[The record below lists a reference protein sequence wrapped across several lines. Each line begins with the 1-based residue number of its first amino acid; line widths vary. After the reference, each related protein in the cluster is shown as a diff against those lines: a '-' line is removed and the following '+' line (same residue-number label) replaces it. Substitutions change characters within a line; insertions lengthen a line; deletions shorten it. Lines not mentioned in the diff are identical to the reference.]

1 VTSIMV
7 TGGLGFVGRHLVRRL
22 AAYGNHVVSYNR
34 DFSESAD
41 PAITSIQG
49 ELFDIPRLVRTLD
62 EHSVERI
69 LHTAAMSHPELS
81 VELPV
86 TTFAANVEGTLSVL
100 ESARMSGVRRIVNF
114 SSECAYGHQE
124 TELVHEDA
132 RLRPITPYG
141 VTKVTTEMLADVYT
155 NLYGLDVVSLRITEV
170 YGPGN
175 PMPEILRE
183 MISAA
188 VHDEPFELDHG
199 AAQRFQFV
207 HVEDV
212 ASAACAAA
220 LAAAPSQRVYNI
232 TGASQLSL
240 GDTATLV
247 HELLGG
253 PGISVGP
260 GYIPNLDRQGPWD
273 ISAAER
279 DLGYRPAWQLE
290 DGIRS
295 YAEWLRE
302 NRY

>member
-1 VTSIMV
+1 MTSVMV

-22 AAYGNHVVSYNR
+22 VADGHQVVSYNR

-41 PAITSIQG
+41 PAVTSVQG
-49 ELFDIPRLVRTLD
+49 ELFDIPRLIRTLD
-62 EHSVERI
+62 EHAVQGI

-86 TTFAANVEGTLSVL
+86 STFAANVYGTLSVL
-100 ESARMSGVRRIVNF
+100 ESARMAGVRRIVNF

-124 TELVHEDA
+124 TEIVREDA

-155 NLYGLDVVSLRITEV
+155 DLYGLDVVSLRITEV

-175 PMPEILRE
+175 PMPEVLRE
-183 MISAA
+183 MIAAA
-188 VHDEPFELDHG
+188 VHDEPYALDHG
-199 AAQRFQFV
+199 AEQRFQFI

-212 ASAACAAA
+212 ARAACAAA
-220 LAAAPSQRVYNI
+220 VAAAPSQRVYNI
-232 TGASQLSL
+232 TGGSQISL
-240 GDTATLV
+240 AETAALV

-273 ISAAER
+273 ISPAGR
-279 DLGYRPAWQLE
+279 DLGYRPGWALE
-290 DGIRS
+290 EGIRS

>member
-1 VTSIMV
+1 MV
-7 TGGLGFVGRHLVRRL
+7 TGGLGFVGRYLVRRL
-22 AAYGNHVVSYNR
+22 AAGGHSVVSYNR

-41 PAITSIQG
+41 PATTSVQG

-62 EHSVERI
+62 EHSVQCI

-86 TTFAANVEGTLSVL
+86 TTFAANVQGTLSVL

-124 TELVHEDA
+124 TELVREDA

-141 VTKVTTEMLADVYT
+141 VTKATSEMLGDVYT
-155 NLYGLDVVSLRITEV
+155 DLYGLDVVSLRITEV

-175 PMPEILRE
+175 PMPELLRE
-183 MISAA
+183 MIRAS
-188 VHDEPFELDHG
+188 VHDEPFALEHG
-199 AAQRFQFV
+199 AEQRFQFI

-220 LAAAPSQRVYNI
+220 LTAAPAQRVYNVTGGRQI
-232 TGASQLSL
+232 TL
-240 GDTATLV
+240 GQTADLV

-260 GYIPNLDRQGPWD
+260 GYIPNLDRQGPYD

-279 DLGYRPAWQLE
+279 DFGYRPAWPLE
-290 DGIRS
+290 DGIRR
-295 YAEWLRE
+295 YAEWLRDH
-302 NRY
+302 RY